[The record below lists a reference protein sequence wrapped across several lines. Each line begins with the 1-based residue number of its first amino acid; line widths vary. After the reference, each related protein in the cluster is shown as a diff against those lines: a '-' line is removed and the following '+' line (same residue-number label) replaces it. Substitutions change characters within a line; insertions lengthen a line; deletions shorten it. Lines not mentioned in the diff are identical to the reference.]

1 MSDLFDELNLL
12 DENRSRPFVSGDED
26 VHSMYADDGWNTDD
40 DDDDDDDEI
49 EDFDY
54 VGNFG

>member
-12 DENRSRPFVSGDED
+12 DDRRRQPYAADQIEGPLMHPED
-26 VHSMYADDGWNTDD
+26 AWGVDD
-40 DDDDDDDEI
+40 DDDLDDEI